1 VRPGALTQAARS
13 AASRQGNAGARSA
26 SPRPEPTGAR
36 NADRRR
42 AARAAAEAVG
52 DRRVT
57 APSRPPRRVSGPA
70 KGKDAARRA
79 QGTARA
85 TRQPIAAGA
94 TREPTGAGA
103 TREPTRAR
111 AARQAT
117 AARSSRQV
125 NTFLTGRPAHA
136 LGAFATGSA
145 AVAAAV
151 ALPLRRPFIGREPA
165 PRPAPVPRPAPDTR
179 RAKGGK
185 PATGIARGV
194 GAFVV
199 SLPDH
204 TWLDKVVRGRAWIP
218 LLGVLLVGIVAA
230 QVEILK
236 LGANMGRSLEQ
247 TTTLTSQNEL
257 LRESVAS
264 LSDDQRIERLA
275 TNMGMVLPPPGAVGY
290 LGGGAGNVNGAL
302 TGIHAPDAA
311 GFMAL
316 APSNGALVTGAGT
329 SMLPTSSG
337 VLEQAGTP
345 GSATPTSTPSPTS
358 TVPSA
363 GTSTSGTSTSSTA
376 SSGQAG
382 SAGSQAPPAEPPPPA
397 STQTSAG
404 DSQTS
409 TGGAQSTTGGAQ
421 STTDG
426 AQSTTGG
433 AQTTDPQSSTT
444 EPPSTTGAA
453 AIQPGT
459 STSQQGTGG

>member
-1 VRPGALTQAARS
+1 MRQATGAL
-13 AASRQGNAGARSA
+13 
-26 SPRPEPTGAR
+26 
-36 NADRRR
+36 
-42 AARAAAEAVG
+42 
-52 DRRVT
+52 
-57 APSRPPRRVSGPA
+57 
-70 KGKDAARRA
+70 
-79 QGTARA
+79 
-85 TRQPIAAGA
+85 A
-94 TREPTGAGA
+94 TREPTGARA
-103 TREPTRAR
+103 TREPTAAR
-111 AARQAT
+111 AARQTT
-117 AARSSRQV
+117 AARSSRQA
-125 NTFLTGRPAHA
+125 NSFRASRPAHT

-165 PRPAPVPRPAPDTR
+165 PRPAAVPRPAPDTR
-179 RAKGGK
+179 RAKAGK
-185 PATGIARGV
+185 PAIGLARGI

-204 TWLDKVVRGRAWIP
+204 PWLDRVVRGRAWIP
-218 LLGVLLVGIVAA
+218 LLGVLLAGIVAA

-247 TTTLTSQNEL
+247 TTTLTSRNEL

-264 LSDDQRIERLA
+264 LSDDQRIEWLA

-302 TGIHAPDAA
+302 AGIHSPNAA

-329 SMLPTSSG
+329 SMLPTSSE
-337 VLEQAGTP
+337 VLAQAGTP

-358 TVPSA
+358 TVASA
-363 GTSTSGTSTSSTA
+363 GTSTSGTSTSGTSTPSTA
-376 SSGQAG
+376 SGGQTG
-382 SAGSQAPPAEPPPPA
+382 SAGSQAPPAEPLPPA

-404 DSQTS
+404 ASQTS
-409 TGGAQSTTGGAQ
+409 TGDSQATTGGPQ

-426 AQSTTGG
+426 AGSATGG

-444 EPPSTTGAA
+444 DPQSSTGAA

>member
-1 VRPGALTQAARS
+1 MRPGALTQAARS

-26 SPRPEPTGAR
+26 SSRLEPTGAR

-42 AARAAAEAVG
+42 AARAAAEAPG

-85 TRQPIAAGA
+85 TRQSTGGRG
-94 TREPTGAGA
+94 TREPTGARA
-103 TREPTRAR
+103 TRQPA
-111 AARQAT
+111 
-117 AARSSRQV
+117 AARSSRQA
-125 NTFLTGRPAHA
+125 NTFRASRPAHT

-165 PRPAPVPRPAPDTR
+165 PRPAVVPRPAPDTR

-185 PATGIARGV
+185 PAIGIARGI

-204 TWLDKVVRGRAWIP
+204 PWLDKVVRGRAWIP
-218 LLGVLLVGIVAA
+218 LLGVLLAGIVAA

-264 LSDDQRIERLA
+264 LSDDQRIEWLA

-302 TGIHAPDAA
+302 AGIHSPNAA

-337 VLEQAGTP
+337 VLAQAGTP

-363 GTSTSGTSTSSTA
+363 GTSTSGTSTSSAA
-376 SSGQAG
+376 SSGQTG
-382 SAGSQAPPAEPPPPA
+382 SAGSQAPPAEPLPPA

-404 DSQTS
+404 APQTS
-409 TGGAQSTTGGAQ
+409 TGDSQATTGGAQ

-426 AQSTTGG
+426 AGSTTGG

-444 EPPSTTGAA
+444 GPQSSTGAA

>member
-1 VRPGALTQAARS
+1 MRPGALTQAARS
-13 AASRQGNAGARSA
+13 AASRHGNAGGRSA
-26 SPRPEPTGAR
+26 SSRPEPTGAR

-57 APSRPPRRVSGPA
+57 APRPRRVSGPA

-79 QGTARA
+79 QGTTRA
-85 TRQPIAAGA
+85 TRQSTGA
-94 TREPTGAGA
+94 RTTREPTGARA
-103 TREPTRAR
+103 TRQTT
-111 AARQAT
+111 AAGLTRQAS
-117 AARSSRQV
+117 AFRAS
-125 NTFLTGRPAHA
+125 RPAHT
-136 LGAFATGSA
+136 LGAFATSSA

-165 PRPAPVPRPAPDTR
+165 PRPAAVPRPAPDTR
-179 RAKGGK
+179 RAKDGK
-185 PATGIARGV
+185 PATGIARGI
-194 GAFVV
+194 AALVV

-204 TWLDKVVRGRAWIP
+204 AWLDKVVRGRAWIP
-218 LLGVLLVGIVAA
+218 LLGVLLAGIVAA

-290 LGGGAGNVNGAL
+290 LGGGGGNVNGAL
-302 TGIHAPDAA
+302 AGIHTPNAA

-337 VLEQAGTP
+337 VLAQAGTP

-363 GTSTSGTSTSSTA
+363 GTSTSGTSSSSTG
-376 SSGQAG
+376 SSAQTG

-397 STQTSAG
+397 STQTPAG
-404 DSQTS
+404 ASPTSTSDSQTAN
-409 TGGAQSTTGGAQ
+409 GGAAP
-421 STTDG
+421 TTDA

-444 EPPSTTGAA
+444 APQSTTGAA

-459 STSQQGTGG
+459 STNQQGTGG

>member
-1 VRPGALTQAARS
+1 MRPGALTQAARS
-13 AASRQGNAGARSA
+13 AASRQGNGGARSA
-26 SPRPEPTGAR
+26 SSRLEPTGAR

-42 AARAAAEAVG
+42 AARVTAEAVG

-70 KGKDAARRA
+70 KGKDATRRA

-85 TRQPIAAGA
+85 TRP
-94 TREPTGAGA
+94 P
-103 TREPTRAR
+103 
-111 AARQAT
+111 T
-117 AARSSRQV
+117 AARSTRQASAFR
-125 NTFLTGRPAHA
+125 TSRPAHT

-165 PRPAPVPRPAPDTR
+165 PRPAAVPRPAPDTR
-179 RAKGGK
+179 RAKGGR
-185 PATGIARGV
+185 PATGIARGIA
-194 GAFVV
+194 AFVV

-204 TWLDKVVRGRAWIP
+204 PWLDRVVRGRAWIP

-247 TTTLTSQNEL
+247 TTTLTSQDEL

-302 TGIHAPDAA
+302 AGIHAPNAA

-337 VLEQAGTP
+337 VLAQAGTP

-358 TVPSA
+358 TVPSV
-363 GTSTSGTSTSSTA
+363 GTSTSGTSGSSTG
-376 SSGQAG
+376 SSGQTG
-382 SAGSQAPPAEPPPPA
+382 SAGSQAPPAEPLPPA
-397 STQTSAG
+397 STETPAG
-404 DSQTS
+404 SQTS
-409 TGGAQSTTGGAQ
+409 TGASQTSTGGAQ

-426 AQSTTGG
+426 AQSATGG

-444 EPPSTTGAA
+444 EPQSTTGAA

-459 STSQQGTGG
+459 STGQQGTGG